1 MALSQ
6 NLVQKQTQRV
16 VITQDLRQSIELL
29 PLSNLELSERIQQEI
44 LENPLLEDRGEGV
57 EGDSTLAGD
66 RELPVVA
73 EVQREPAPEDSE
85 ADDGWRSSRE
95 EFREYSGDGAVSAE
109 RTEQKHQFLQ
119 NAVKS
124 VESLA
129 DHLLWQLRMS
139 DLSDEQVRAGEVL
152 ISAIDDRGFLIQPLE
167 ELIESTGVKMEDA
180 QLALTQLYSL
190 DPIGCGARDIGESLL
205 IQARILRPDD
215 EVTAR
220 LLKDHFEDLE
230 KFDYKKIERMTSF
243 NREQIESSLQ
253 FVRTL
258 EPYPATLYAP
268 RIPEYIIPDVI
279 LIEIDGAIEIIIND
293 DWLPAL
299 GINEEYK
306 NMLRSQDRGSEDRE
320 YLQTKLTSAQWLMK
334 SIRQRRQTL
343 YRVMQSILE
352 FQEDF
357 FRHGHGHL
365 KPLTLRM
372 VAEKVELHES
382 TVSRITTNK
391 YAQTRWGVFELKYFF
406 SSSLR
411 STGGSSDTHSA
422 RSIQDRIRQLVE
434 EEDDDNPLSDQEIME
449 RIKSGGVQIARRTV
463 AKYRKILKILP
474 ADRRKKLKKLNAR
487 AGAAGQNPG

>member
-1 MALSQ
+1 MA
-6 NLVQKQTQRV
+6 
-16 VITQDLRQSIELL
+16 EL
-29 PLSNLELSERIQQEI
+29 
-44 LENPLLEDRGEGV
+44 
-57 EGDSTLAGD
+57 
-66 RELPVVA
+66 
-73 EVQREPAPEDSE
+73 
-85 ADDGWRSSRE
+85 
-95 EFREYSGDGAVSAE
+95 F
-109 RTEQKHQFLQ
+109 
-119 NAVKS
+119 
-124 VESLA
+124 
-129 DHLLWQLRMS
+129 
-139 DLSDEQVRAGEVL
+139 
-152 ISAIDDRGFLIQPLE
+152 
-167 ELIESTGVKMEDA
+167 
-180 QLALTQLYSL
+180 
-190 DPIGCGARDIGESLL
+190 
-205 IQARILRPDD
+205 
-215 EVTAR
+215 
-220 LLKDHFEDLE
+220 
-230 KFDYKKIERMTSF
+230 KIERMTSF

-449 RIKSGGVQIARRTV
+449 RIKSGGVQIARRRV